1 MNPGS
6 FHEIIKYQRV
16 ALGITQGAL
25 ADQLEVTGA
34 YIAKLEK
41 GGLDPSP
48 RFIEKLAEIL
58 HCNLVD
64 LYLAGIL
71 ESKLTPRIAEIL
83 KKLRMEQHEIN
94 KNNVLRNF
102 IDRLLALPDSRR
114 DQWIAIFSEILNID
128 ESKPLPLIENL

>member
-1 MNPGS
+1 VNPGS

-16 ALGITQGAL
+16 TLGITQGAL

-71 ESKLTPRIAEIL
+71 ESKLTPRIAEVL
-83 KKLRMEQHEIN
+83 KKLRLEQYEIN
-94 KNNVLRNF
+94 KNNALRSF
-102 IDRLLALPDSRR
+102 LDRLLSLTDARR
-114 DQWIAIFSEILNID
+114 DRWIAIFSEILDLD
-128 ESKPLPLIENL
+128 ESKALPPSENL